1 MAVAGVVRLKLVM
14 WYNVTNLN
22 SNLASKVIDF
32 YIDNDFVMSWVIGI
46 GIVLCVWMADKQ
58 YLCADKRLDS
68 MNNQTTRPQDT
79 NFVTRPPVFV
89 EKG

>member
-32 YIDNDFVMSWVIGI
+32 YIDNDFVMSGVRGI
-46 GIVLCVWMADKQ
+46 RIVLCVWMADKNICVQ
-58 YLCADKRLDS
+58 I
-68 MNNQTTRPQDT
+68 
-79 NFVTRPPVFV
+79 
-89 EKG
+89 KGWTV